1 LKSLAQEISKE
12 KILPDNNGYIH
23 VPQQPGLGIQVD
35 TEACKKYLVDVEIKV
50 KGKRLYFTPELQ
62 G

>member
-12 KILPDNNGYIH
+12 KILPDNHGYIN

-35 TEACKKYLVDVEIKV
+35 TEACKKYLVDVAIKV
-50 KGKRLYFTPELQ
+50 KGKNVYYTPEL
-62 G
+62 